1 MKKIFS
7 KFNISK
13 FLSYEIIF
21 KDNKLLSN
29 IKDNII
35 EIKNTN
41 IDINKKI
48 TLPIHI
54 IYIGDILKD
63 NNINININIDNQEVF
78 LTLKLI
84 NKLKNNLNININN
97 NGKNSKFK
105 GKIIIKNESILD
117 IKENCNHL
125 NKNTEIILYTRIINL
140 KNSNSRISA
149 VANIEKNLKECIS
162 DINFSAIA
170 EINSKIDFLPVQYIK
185 SIPISADHSA
195 SLYKEN
201 QKQIEY
207 LKNSGLNKNKINKI
221 LKEAFIKDIEIF

>member
-21 KDNKLLSN
+21 KDSKLLSN

-63 NNINININIDNQEVF
+63 
-78 LTLKLI
+78 
-84 NKLKNNLNININN
+84 NNLNININN

-170 EINSKIDFLPVQYIK
+170 DINSKIDFLPVQYIK

-201 QKQIEY
+201 QKQTEY
-207 LKNSGLNKNKINKI
+207 LKNSGLNKNRINKI
-221 LKEAFIKDIEIF
+221 LKESFIKDIEIF